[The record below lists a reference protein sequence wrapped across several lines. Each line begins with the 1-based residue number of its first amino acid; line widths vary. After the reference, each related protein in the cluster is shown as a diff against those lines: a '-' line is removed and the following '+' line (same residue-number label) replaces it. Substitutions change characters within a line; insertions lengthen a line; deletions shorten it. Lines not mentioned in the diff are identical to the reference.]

1 MEARMGAPIISG
13 EPQRIRWG
21 EHFLNPSFP
30 YIPLT
35 FLSLTL
41 IATLYS
47 FHHFSMM
54 EENDARNDVSNSISR
69 VVNDLENQS
78 LQMERLSIGL
88 AYSASLIDFTDSQ
101 RFLEAVDTFQEENL
115 LPPHTYL
122 LVIDVEGQIV
132 NRLDVGM
139 GKFGLKGLAHEI
151 DIAMESAD
159 SGIFNPVPEAIL
171 GLRQVSEEGPSSDDF
186 WVAYCNRIK
195 SNQTTEPYTLALI
208 TTASNFLKTD
218 SNLAPSDGGVHI
230 VAKLVQNGDMPN
242 TFVLDATPNLATL
255 SPTEP
260 MLESSVSIGNMQWTV
275 KGGVPESSVG
285 FAAYRPFILSGC
297 VMVAGLLLTSIITRT
312 IGACTT
318 RMYSIQRRLDI
329 AAHEVS
335 EGLWYWDARSHELWF
350 NPRFSTLLAVRP
362 PRELPQLTDFFV
374 GLAIDEDKP
383 KLKTF
388 FAEFLAGGYQKE
400 VSFRIA
406 VSTGISVWRKIRLAF
421 HRDKKNQISYVA
433 GSIQDVHG
441 QRITEELLAQSE
453 HRWKSAVEGNGDGLW
468 DWDIVS
474 GSVIFSNLWKEMIG
488 YEPSEIENDFSQWL
502 SLIHQDD
509 VPSTF
514 EKLNKHLRSETEHYE
529 TQFRL
534 RCKDGTWKWILAR
547 GMVVSRNEYGE
558 ALRMIGTHTDISTRK
573 EIEVRTQQLASIV
586 NCSGD
591 AIIRESLDGI
601 IETWN
606 HGAEL
611 LFGYPANKA
620 IGKPLKMLYREQ
632 DEGIYQRSHDSV
644 WKGEVLRIL
653 DAALV
658 SEDRSERAVSIV
670 ASPIFDPHG
679 RVIAAS
685 YIYHDISDF
694 KVSAE
699 QLKIARELAEQANRS
714 KSEFLA
720 NMSHEIRT
728 PMTAIIGYSSLMK
741 DCLAPHDLPREFEDY
756 IDTIQRNSKHLLS
769 LINDILDLSKIEA
782 GKIDIEIAA
791 FSLRILLADVISSM
805 QSKAMEKGI
814 RFTLETIEPFPI
826 TVVSDPTRLRQILIN
841 LIGNAIK
848 FTHEGTV
855 QVRCEYETARN
866 TLKVMIRDTGI
877 GMSPLQMQRLFQP
890 FQQADST
897 TSRKYG
903 GTGLGLSISKRLATM
918 LHGDI
923 RVESTLGQGSVFTLE
938 VNCNATFKPENTL
951 GKHESTLGP
960 SVPAEEAKECTP
972 VQVAPSTQSDQRVKR
987 LAGMRILLV
996 EDGPDNRRLI
1006 SYFLQR
1012 DGASVTLAS
1021 DGLEALEKIEP
1032 SLATDPLSN
1041 PFDLIITDIQMPNMD
1056 GIELT
1061 RRVRS
1066 LEIDIPIIAL
1076 TANAM
1081 KGDSDFCLASGCS
1094 CYLPKPIDR
1103 ESLISSCETL
1113 AASALE
1119 RMGVVLQSVQT
1130 SG

>member
-1 MEARMGAPIISG
+1 MGATIIRG
-13 EPQRIRWG
+13 VLQRARWA
-21 EHFLNPSFP
+21 ERFLFHPSIP
-30 YIPLT
+30 YIPLSL
-35 FLSLTL
+35 LSLTL

-47 FHHFSMM
+47 YHYFSVL
-54 EENDARNDVSNSISR
+54 EEQETHSDVADSISR
-69 VVNDLENQS
+69 VAHALENQS

-88 AYSASLIDFTDSQ
+88 AYCSSLIDFTNKQ
-101 RFLEAVDTFQEENL
+101 YFLEAVETFQEENL
-115 LPPHTYL
+115 LPQETCL
-122 LVIDVEGQIV
+122 LVIDFEGRIV
-132 NRLDVGM
+132 NRLDLGLQELE
-139 GKFGLKGLAHEI
+139 LKGLAHEI
-151 DIAMESAD
+151 HFAMKKED
-159 SGIFNPVPEAIL
+159 SQRFNPVPEAIL
-171 GLRQVSEEGPSSDDF
+171 GLPQELVGGPNKNDF
-186 WVAYCNRIK
+186 WVASCNRIK
-195 SNQTTEPYTLALI
+195 SNLTTDPYTLALI
-208 TTASNFLKTD
+208 TKASNFLKTN
-218 SNLAPSDGGVHI
+218 SIPEQSDHRVQI
-230 VAKLVQNGDMPN
+230 SAKLVRDGNIPN
-242 TFVLDATPNLATL
+242 KFVFNPTLGNSESPSTAHILA
-255 SPTEP
+255 
-260 MLESSVSIGNMQWTV
+260 SSVWIGNMEWTV
-275 KGGVPESSVG
+275 KGGVPENNVG
-285 FAAYRPFILSGC
+285 FAAFRPGILAAC
-297 VMVAGLLLTSIITRT
+297 VLVAGLLLTSMITRT
-312 IGACTT
+312 IGACTS
-318 RMYSIQRRLDI
+318 RMYNIQRRLDI

-362 PRELPQLTDFFV
+362 PRELSHLTEFFV
-374 GLAIDEDKP
+374 ELAIDEDKP
-383 KLKTF
+383 KLKAL
-388 FAEFLAGGYQKE
+388 FADLLADGYQKE
-400 VSFRIA
+400 FSFRIA
-406 VSTGISVWRKIRLAF
+406 ISTGISVWRKIRLAY
-421 HRDKKNQISYVA
+421 HRDKKNQISYIA

-488 YEPSEIENDFSQWL
+488 YTPHEIENDFSQWL

-611 LFGYPANKA
+611 LFGYPANRA
-620 IGKPLKMLYREQ
+620 IGNPLKMLYREQ
-632 DEGIYQRSHDSV
+632 DEGVYQKSHDSV
-644 WKGEVLRIL
+644 WKGEVFRVL
-653 DAALV
+653 DASLV
-658 SEDRSERAVSIV
+658 AEDRSERAVSIV

-741 DCLAPHDLPREFEDY
+741 DSLAPHDLPREFEDY

-782 GKIDIEIAA
+782 GKLDIEIAA
-791 FSLRILLADVISSM
+791 FSLRILLADVIGSM

-814 RFTLETIEPFPI
+814 RLVLDTPEPFPL
-826 TVVSDPTRLRQILIN
+826 TVVTDPTRLRQILIN

-848 FTHEGTV
+848 FTHEGIV
-855 QVRCEYETARN
+855 QVRCEYELSRS
-866 TLKVMIRDTGI
+866 TLSVRIRDTGI
-877 GMSPLQMQRLFQP
+877 GMSESQMQRLFQP

-897 TSRKYG
+897 TSRKFG
-903 GTGLGLSISKRLATM
+903 GTGLGLSISKRLASM
-918 LHGDI
+918 LKGDI
-923 RVESTLGQGSVFTLE
+923 RVESVLGEGSVFTLE
-938 VNCNATFKPENTL
+938 VQCNATFKSV
-951 GKHESTLGP
+951 GSVGSTLP
-960 SVPAEEAKECTP
+960 VEQEKPLNSVHS
-972 VQVAPSTQSDQRVKR
+972 VVANPTDQRRKR
-987 LAGMRILLV
+987 LDGLRILLV
-996 EDGPDNRRLI
+996 EDGPDNQRLI
-1006 SYFLQR
+1006 TYFLQR
-1012 DGASVTLAS
+1012 DGAVVTLAN
-1021 DGLEALEKIEP
+1021 DGLEAFEKITT
-1032 SLATDPLSN
+1032 SIATDPLSIA
-1041 PFDLIITDIQMPNMD
+1041 FDVIITDIQMPNMD

-1061 RRVRS
+1061 KRVRS
-1066 LEIDIPIIAL
+1066 LDIDIPIIAL

-1081 KGDSDFCLASGCS
+1081 KGDSDFCLANGCS

-1103 ESLISSCETL
+1103 ESLISSCESFAVPPL
-1113 AASALE
+1113 DRSL
-1119 RMGVVLQSVQT
+1119 VSIQSVQT
-1130 SG
+1130 LG